1 MDTTPTVYIVKNSGV
16 RCITTPCPYYNA
28 FRADA
33 PDEDPIKVH
42 ELDWALVT
50 GGDEAKKD
58 ALVHQLALP
67 AGLKVEATLGERQNA
82 GPAGTATV
90 LRPSKV
96 LGG

>member
-16 RCITTPCPYYNA
+16 RCLTTPCPYYNA

-33 PDEDPIKVH
+33 PDEEPIRVH
-42 ELDWALVT
+42 ELDLAGVT
-50 GGDEAKKD
+50 GGDGAKKD
-58 ALVHQLALP
+58 ALMHQLALP
-67 AGLKVEATLGERQNA
+67 EGLKVEATLGQREHA